1 MADPNLKDFYVRLGR
16 IEKIRRSGGGFEAVG
31 TLGLSH
37 HTRAQ
42 RRSTP
47 IFRPLLMVFI
57 AVIGIKGVIHHQVGA
72 ETYTAR
78 VDALR
83 QGGSV
88 DQLGAFVMQ
97 ADPLTAFVSAQ
108 ISDVM
113 S

>member
-37 HTRAQ
+37 YTRAQ

-47 IFRPLLMVFI
+47 IFRPLLVVFL

-72 ETYTAR
+72 ETYGAR
-78 VDALR
+78 VEALR

-108 ISDVM
+108 ISDM
-113 S
+113 MN